1 MSPPGC
7 SISAVGVKP
16 TLPERNPWTAPH
28 LVRLGTVA
36 VVTGKRDKVGR
47 SDKGSYPK
55 SRT

>member
-1 MSPPGC
+1 MSPPGR

-36 VVTGKRDKVGR
+36 VVTGKRDNVGR
-47 SDKGSYPK
+47 NDGGSYPRR
-55 SRT
+55 RT